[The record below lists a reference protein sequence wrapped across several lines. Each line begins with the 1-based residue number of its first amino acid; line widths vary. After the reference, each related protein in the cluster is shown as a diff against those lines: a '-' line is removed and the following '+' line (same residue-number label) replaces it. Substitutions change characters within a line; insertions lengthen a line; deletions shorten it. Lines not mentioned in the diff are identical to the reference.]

1 MSVFKLKY
9 KNEYKALADRL
20 RQARESAR
28 LTQVEVATKLNVP
41 QSFVAKCESG
51 ERRVDVIEL
60 KVLASIYGCALTY
73 FEDLA

>member
-9 KNEYKALADRL
+9 GNAYKALAERL
-20 RQARESAR
+20 RVARESAG
-28 LTQVEVATKLNVP
+28 LTQVEVATRLNVP

-60 KVLASIYGCALTY
+60 KILASLYGRTLTY
-73 FEDLA
+73 FEDVV